1 MDRES
6 IYKQLFIAKENGYQ
20 GIVLTDSH
28 VEFVNDKSLYKNYG
42 FVLFDGMYIY
52 DKYGLL
58 IDRYQ
63 LKSYYVIGDTGFL
76 RVERSYTSDNI
87 FIHHQDGTFQG
98 MHDETLYGSLHIGID
113 RETKM
118 YPLQYLLETNKTY
131 DLTINCDYAEIP
143 PWIFES
149 IDIHSLSLHK
159 PTLNNDILRAIK
171 ASNVV
176 ITDCNYH
183 DYSALGCS
191 LFRLRYLP
199 ASKIMPIMPK
209 EAYSITVI
217 VEDGYSNLVF
227 PDNNAIEYLNI
238 SLSSKKDFTL
248 QIGKL
253 SALSSLNIDID
264 RGTKNKISLDIVTLR
279 KLDKLVYNSDISFID
294 DNGMIHLNATSG
306 TLMKEFLTNMKI
318 FDSRLIIDEQY
329 ILLPNIE
336 KIVIDRE
343 LDAKYI
349 PKELKEYVLW
359 NIWRMTDNEFV
370 RMKELEKH
378 LFGMKSIKRMP
389 LVISLA
395 VQPDLFF
402 DTKYDVLYDIYIFD
416 DQNGNATNVSFH
428 TLRNLPA
435 NKQDEV
441 ERAILHNERYLKRSR
456 TLESFY

>member
-1 MDRES
+1 
-6 IYKQLFIAKENGYQ
+6 
-20 GIVLTDSH
+20 
-28 VEFVNDKSLYKNYG
+28 
-42 FVLFDGMYIY
+42 
-52 DKYGLL
+52 
-58 IDRYQ
+58 
-63 LKSYYVIGDTGFL
+63 
-76 RVERSYTSDNI
+76 
-87 FIHHQDGTFQG
+87 
-98 MHDETLYGSLHIGID
+98 
-113 RETKM
+113 
-118 YPLQYLLETNKTY
+118 
-131 DLTINCDYAEIP
+131 
-143 PWIFES
+143 
-149 IDIHSLSLHK
+149 
-159 PTLNNDILRAIK
+159 
-171 ASNVV
+171 
-176 ITDCNYH
+176 
-183 DYSALGCS
+183 
-191 LFRLRYLP
+191 
-199 ASKIMPIMPK
+199 
-209 EAYSITVI
+209 
-217 VEDGYSNLVF
+217 
-227 PDNNAIEYLNI
+227 LNI

-456 TLESFY
+456 TLEFMAR